1 MELHFFQSEQ
11 SLATRELLFIGFE
24 GGFDSNIRNYPYRS
38 DAYHFEIENNASK
51 ACQWLESR
59 VDRLETFQLPFA
71 VFCSLE
77 WLRNNHFEFVETIQK
92 HAFLRYIPLIA
103 LAHAGTTHDRAELA
117 QKGVDDCYTIPVEWE
132 MLEERLVF
140 LNQFKPKIIDDA
152 LIARLPQRFSYKL
165 PLSKRVFDVVAATLG
180 IVLSMPV
187 WISVAVAIRL
197 ESKGPVIYRSK
208 RVGSGYHI
216 FDFFKFRSMYADAD
230 QRLHEIQHLNQYL
243 RQAQTTD
250 DGPVFVKIN
259 RDPRVTR
266 VGRFIRKYSLDELPQ
281 LINVLLGDMSM
292 VGNRPLPI
300 YEAELL
306 VKDEYCERFLAPA
319 GLTGLWQ
326 VSKRGRA
333 DMSMEERIALDI
345 EYSKNPSIWADL
357 SIILRTFGALVQ
369 KEDV

>member
-1 MELHFFQSEQ
+1 MDLHLFQSE
-11 SLATRELLFIGFE
+11 SLLATRELLFIGFE
-24 GGFDSNIRNYPYRS
+24 GNFDSNIRNYPYQS
-38 DAYHFEIENNASK
+38 DAYQYVIENNAGL
-51 ACQWLESR
+51 AYRWLEQR
-59 VDRLETFQLPFA
+59 VDRLETFQLPFSI
-71 VFCSLE
+71 FCKLE
-77 WLRNNHFEFVETIQK
+77 WLRENNFEFAEMVQK
-92 HAFLRYIPLIA
+92 HPFLRYIPLIA
-103 LAHAGTTHDRAELA
+103 LTDKGVVQDKSALT
-117 QKGVDDCYTIPVEWE
+117 QKGIDDCYTIPVEWDL
-132 MLEERLVF
+132 LEERLTF
-140 LNQFKPKIIDDA
+140 LNPFKPKIIDAA
-152 LIARLPQRFSYKL
+152 LIARLPKQVSYKL
-165 PLSKRVFDVVAATLG
+165 PISKRIFDFIAAVLG
-180 IVLSMPV
+180 IILSAPV
-187 WISVAVAIRL
+187 WISVAIAIRF
-197 ESKGPVIYRSK
+197 ESKGPVIYCSK
-208 RVGSGYHI
+208 RVGAGYHI

-230 QRLHEIQHLNQYL
+230 LRLHEFQHLNQYRHL
-243 RQAQTTD
+243 AQPGGD
-250 DGPVFVKIN
+250 APVFVKIN

-326 VSKRGRA
+326 VTKRGHA

-345 EYSKNPSIWADL
+345 AYSKNTSIWNDL